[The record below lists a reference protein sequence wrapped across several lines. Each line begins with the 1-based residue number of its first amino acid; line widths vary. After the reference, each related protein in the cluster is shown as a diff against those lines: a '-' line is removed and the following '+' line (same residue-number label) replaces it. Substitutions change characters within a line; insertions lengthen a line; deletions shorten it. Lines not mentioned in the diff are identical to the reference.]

1 MLDTASTNSFITKK
15 AMRSLNLKGR
25 STKFQLSTL
34 VNDENMNTQTVAVM
48 VSSIDCTEHLNMSN
62 VFVIDTIP
70 CNNPCINVS
79 NFSHLRELP
88 LVKFD
93 QSAAIDMLIG
103 QDQSEAL
110 VPLSAASGLGLFGWT
125 LNGRSDTTSTKVVS
139 NFITTQSLDA
149 KVNQLWEIDDQHIG
163 QEKKGWSPDD
173 RRVVEFWQRESRVVD
188 GHLEVPVPW
197 KRDSIESNL
206 PVAICRLKSLQ
217 SALKQKSQLEAYDAA
232 LSLMLEK
239 NYAERVPPDEIISE
253 SSRIWYL
260 PHHPVA
266 KKNGS
271 IRIVFDCASR
281 YRGMSLN
288 DCVYRGPDLN
298 NKLSNVLMRFR
309 LHAFA
314 MCADISSMYNMVR
327 VPKDDRDAL
336 RFIWRCD
343 VELEHY
349 RMSRHIFGG
358 SWCGSC
364 ATFALF
370 YVDDCLISTRT
381 PEEMNSLIVGL

>member
-1 MLDTASTNSFITKK
+1 
-15 AMRSLNLKGR
+15 
-25 STKFQLSTL
+25 
-34 VNDENMNTQTVAVM
+34 
-48 VSSIDCTEHLNMSN
+48 MSY

-110 VPLSAASGLGLFGWT
+110 VSLSVARGLPSQPFATLTKFGWT

-163 QEKKGWSPDD
+163 KEKKGWSLDD

-206 PVAICRLKSLQ
+206 PVAICRMKSLQ
-217 SALKQKSQLEAYDAA
+217 S
-232 LSLMLEK
+232 
-239 NYAERVPPDEIISE
+239 V
-253 SSRIWYL
+253 
-260 PHHPVA
+260 
-266 KKNGS
+266 
-271 IRIVFDCASR
+271 
-281 YRGMSLN
+281 
-288 DCVYRGPDLN
+288 
-298 NKLSNVLMRFR
+298 
-309 LHAFA
+309 
-314 MCADISSMYNMVR
+314 
-327 VPKDDRDAL
+327 
-336 RFIWRCD
+336 
-343 VELEHY
+343 
-349 RMSRHIFGG
+349 
-358 SWCGSC
+358 
-364 ATFALF
+364 
-370 YVDDCLISTRT
+370 
-381 PEEMNSLIVGL
+381 